1 MKTTVNNLR
10 NNVLNGLILFYLIVS
25 LSPLVITLSNALR
38 SPDNVKSPFLLFR
51 EINFSSL
58 RIAFQKIGFVIAFFN
73 SIFITVIAVIS
84 IIVLA
89 SMAAY
94 PLSRLNTKLSR
105 FLSLFFLAGIIVSAQ
120 IAIIPIYKVFKFI
133 NLSHSQFAPI
143 IMYVS
148 SSMPFSIFIYSQF
161 IRGSIPVA
169 LEEAALMDGAGL
181 LSRYWNII
189 LPLLLPATLAIV
201 FTQGVG
207 IWNDFF
213 MPMLFITEQI
223 KKPLTLAMLGFM
235 GDVESPTQWNVLF
248 AACYLCTIPLLI
260 TYAFLQKYFIS
271 GLVIGG
277 VKG

>member
-1 MKTTVNNLR
+1 MKTMNRGKNLT
-10 NNVLNGLILFYLIVS
+10 LNAAILAYLLLS
-25 LSPLVITLSNALR
+25 LSPLLITLSNALR
-38 SPDNVKSPFLLFR
+38 SPDNMKSPFLLFQ
-51 EINFSSL
+51 EMSFQSL
-58 RIAFQKIGFVIAFFN
+58 AIAFQKIGFVSAFCN
-73 SIFITVIAVIS
+73 SVLITTTAVLTI
-84 IIVLA
+84 IIVA

-94 PLSRLNTKLSR
+94 PLSRLDTRLSR
-105 FLSLFFLAGIIVSAQ
+105 FLALFFLAGIIVSAQ
-120 IAIIPIYKVFKFI
+120 IAIIPIYKVFKTI
-133 NLSHSQFAPI
+133 QLNHSRLAPI
-143 IMYVS
+143 LMYVS
-148 SSMPFSIFIYSQF
+148 GSMPFSIFLYTQF

-181 LSRYWNII
+181 FSRYWNVI

-201 FTQGVG
+201 FTQGVA

-213 MPMLFITEQI
+213 MPMLFITEQV

-235 GDVESPTQWNVLF
+235 GDVENPTQWNVLF

-260 TYAFLQKYFIS
+260 AYAALQKYFIS